1 MTHALKRFRSRSR
14 WITGLAAGA
23 ILAPI
28 LAGCG
33 ASTST
38 GSKVVTI
45 TLSGWTSSPIEATLM
60 KKELVGFTKS
70 HPNIHVKYRPISGNY
85 EAILKTRFVAGDAPD
100 VIYVNNGGESSSF
113 IKNGDIIALNKYIS
127 ASHFSLSAF
136 YPSSLSLFQAG
147 GKTYGIPKDQS
158 PLALFYNKTL
168 FKAAGITSPPTT
180 WAQFQTDARLL
191 THASKHQYGLINS
204 VAEPRWAEFLY
215 QAGGSVMNA
224 SMTHMTLTTPQAERG
239 YAFFVNLYRKGYA
252 ALPTAVGASWG
263 GQAFGMGDA
272 GMVLSGN
279 WLVPFMNQTYPHT
292 SYGIAPL
299 PSGPVNNLSLTF
311 PVAYGITRDSKHP
324 HASWE
329 LIKYLTG
336 VKGMT
341 KWMNLGLALPVRP
354 ALLSLPYYAQHP
366 ILKGLLQQLP
376 HTVAWTF
383 PPGFSQYSSTTMT
396 DQTTLAIEGKQSA
409 SQALANMQKDGEAI
423 LHAGG

>member
-136 YPSSLSLFQAG
+136 YQ
-147 GKTYGIPKDQS
+147 I
-158 PLALFYNKTL
+158 
-168 FKAAGITSPPTT
+168 
-180 WAQFQTDARLL
+180 WA
-191 THASKHQYGLINS
+191 
-204 VAEPRWAEFLY
+204 
-215 QAGGSVMNA
+215 
-224 SMTHMTLTTPQAERG
+224 
-239 YAFFVNLYRKGYA
+239 
-252 ALPTAVGASWG
+252 
-263 GQAFGMGDA
+263 
-272 GMVLSGN
+272 
-279 WLVPFMNQTYPHT
+279 
-292 SYGIAPL
+292 
-299 PSGPVNNLSLTF
+299 
-311 PVAYGITRDSKHP
+311 
-324 HASWE
+324 
-329 LIKYLTG
+329 
-336 VKGMT
+336 
-341 KWMNLGLALPVRP
+341 
-354 ALLSLPYYAQHP
+354 
-366 ILKGLLQQLP
+366 
-376 HTVAWTF
+376 
-383 PPGFSQYSSTTMT
+383 
-396 DQTTLAIEGKQSA
+396 
-409 SQALANMQKDGEAI
+409 
-423 LHAGG
+423 